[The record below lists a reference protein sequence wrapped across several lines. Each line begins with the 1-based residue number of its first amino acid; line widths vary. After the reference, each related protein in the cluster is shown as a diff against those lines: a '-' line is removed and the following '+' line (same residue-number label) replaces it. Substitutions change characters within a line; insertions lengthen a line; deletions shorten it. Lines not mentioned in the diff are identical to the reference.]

1 MNGKTSLLLAAVALT
16 TATAPVRAQD
26 PAVPTPVAA
35 PLAAEIK
42 TATAASSTAF
52 CLYELP
58 ADGEGKRRWIN
69 LGIVQYVELVRN
81 ELKIYY
87 GGGNFGGGYE
97 ARIPITADTPIQ
109 DVLDKIRQTAA
120 GCR

>member
-1 MNGKTSLLLAAVALT
+1 MGALVLT
-16 TATAPVRAQD
+16 TVAASVRAQD
-26 PAVPTPVAA
+26 MPAPALGA
-35 PLAAEIK
+35 LPLAAE
-42 TATAASSTAF
+42 TRSGAAAGSTAF

-58 ADGEGKRRWIN
+58 ADGAGKRRWLN
-69 LGIVQYVELVRN
+69 LGIVQYVELNRN

-97 ARIPITADTPIQ
+97 ALIPIPAGTPVQ

-120 GCR
+120 GCH